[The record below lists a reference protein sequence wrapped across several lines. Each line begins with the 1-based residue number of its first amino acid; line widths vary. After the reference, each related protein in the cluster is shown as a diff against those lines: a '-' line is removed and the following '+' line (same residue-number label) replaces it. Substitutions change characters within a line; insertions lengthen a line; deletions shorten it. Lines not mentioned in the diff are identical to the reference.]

1 MRKPLDGSY
10 KAEDPEVD
18 PSSLEIPMHL
28 MSPQQGNASS
38 PSLEELRRARLEDLL
53 LQAKPEQPS
62 PALHLQAPPGIQ
74 SHKR

>member
-1 MRKPLDGSY
+1 
-10 KAEDPEVD
+10 
-18 PSSLEIPMHL
+18 MHL